1 MQRTTTG
8 GWNEGGVKL
17 GQLGVAAPRGWDQY
31 SLFLSSALANYSNC
45 TQGYANLFAFFSS
58 IFLPT
63 HTHTYIFIYIYIHT
77 CFPFSSMVRYAR
89 LAANPSPRA
98 SGKTRVV
105 LSEARE

>member
-31 SLFLSSALANYSNC
+31 SLFLSSANYSNC

-63 HTHTYIFIYIYIHT
+63 SYIYIYIYI
-77 CFPFSSMVRYAR
+77 PFFHDASLRAPRSQS
-89 LAANPSPRA
+89 PSPRRGRR
-98 SGKTRVV
+98 SGKKGEGNPFP
-105 LSEARE
+105 LG